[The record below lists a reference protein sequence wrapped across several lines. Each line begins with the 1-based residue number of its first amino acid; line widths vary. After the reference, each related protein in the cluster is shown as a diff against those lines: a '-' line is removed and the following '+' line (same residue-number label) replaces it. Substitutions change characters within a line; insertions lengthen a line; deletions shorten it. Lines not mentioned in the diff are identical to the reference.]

1 MTITTPPYIVPYVW
15 TSSFGKNK
23 GCILY
28 TLSHHLRVMVLENNT
43 LCPSYLSLT
52 GKGNRDVTTIRRSKS
67 ACQALPMGSAWST
80 WNMMALIS
88 RRVSLT
94 SCCFNNRKAS
104 LIPAE
109 LPTLTPWMS
118 AQLQTPRVAEGEQ
131 QPIRFWENYWDS

>member
-28 TLSHHLRVMVLENNT
+28 TLSHHLPLI
-43 LCPSYLSLT
+43 SLT

-67 ACQALPMGSAWST
+67 AQALPMGSAWST